1 MSTNGENQKSNRN
14 LDERM
19 DALTANIEK
28 LTATVHDIAFSQ
40 KLHADML
47 VSLDTHMQQLTANV
61 DKLAGK
67 VDKLTEH
74 AATLDIKF
82 ERLAEIMTGLFQKH
96 DERIVSLERNK

>member
-47 VSLDTHMQQLTANV
+47 VSLDTHMQQLTAKL
-61 DKLAGK
+61 DKLAEATARNTESIQA
-67 VDKLTEH
+67 LTKN
-74 AATLDIKF
+74 AARLDIKF
-82 ERLAEIMTGLFQKH
+82 ERYVEIMTGLLQKQ
-96 DERIVSLERNK
+96 DERK